1 MRSRSNW
8 NLKVLVF
15 KKRGKPEYQEKNL
28 SQQGREPTT
37 KSTHIWCL
45 SSSKLWPTYKSL
57 LDLACLGFYRF
68 HILSIKIAN
77 FCQQVLK
84 LLGSYSPV
92 FTVYR
97 TSLGCSMCK
106 LDQLLLWKVFIEAGT
121 SSTSN
126 TASNSVKSVDWRN
139 SLSFALIYSLM
150 NR

>member
-1 MRSRSNW
+1 M
-8 NLKVLVF
+8 LVF

-45 SSSKLWPTYKSL
+45 SSSKLSPTYKSL

-84 LLGSYSPV
+84 LLGSYSWV

-106 LDQLLLWKVFIEAGT
+106 LDQILLWKVLIEAGPT
-121 SSTSN
+121 STSN
-126 TASNSVKSVDWRN
+126 TASVSVKSVNWGN
-139 SLSFALIYSLM
+139 SLLFALIFSLM